1 MKFRKKGIGL
11 HVHFEKR
18 WKRGVISERKIRK
31 QRRVYNSKFYVKIE
45 DSEAIARVLT
55 FLWYQ
60 IKM

>member
-1 MKFRKKGIGL
+1 M
-11 HVHFEKR
+11 EE
-18 WKRGVISERKIRK
+18 RGDIRK
-31 QRRVYNSKFYVKIE
+31 ENKKTEKGNSKFYVKIE